1 MLTFDWLRYGFGTR
15 DSALPD
21 GAAASVQQIHS
32 SKVVR
37 ADAAG
42 VQGEADG
49 LISNTAGLLLAIR
62 TADCFPVLLADPQNR
77 AVAAVHAGWR
87 GVAGGIVPVAIDA
100 MRVAF
105 GTRPSDLHIVIGP
118 GIGPCCFEVGPEVA
132 VQFGREGRVKLDL
145 AREIARQSGV
155 PDDQVHLAHL
165 CTFCDPVQF
174 HSYRRDGAA
183 AGRMTSYIGIRTA

>member
-1 MLTFDWLRYGFGTR
+1 MLNFDWLRCGFGTR
-15 DSALPD
+15 DSGLPQ
-21 GAAASVQQIHS
+21 GAVASVQQIHS

-37 ADAAG
+37 ADTAG
-42 VQGEADG
+42 VQGQADG

-100 MRVAF
+100 MRAAF
-105 GTRPSDLHIVIGP
+105 GTRASDVHIAIGP

-132 VQFGREGRVKLDL
+132 LQFGREGRVKLDL
-145 AREIARQSGV
+145 AGEIARQSGV
-155 PDDQVHLAHL
+155 PQEQVHLAHL